1 MPLIIDNQQKMEFW
15 GAKMGD
21 FWPQNES
28 EVSKTVFV
36 FINLKIDEVC
46 QVSSILDIEK

>member
-28 EVSKTVFV
+28 EVSKTFLSSPT
-36 FINLKIDEVC
+36 LKIDEVC
-46 QVSSILDIEK
+46 

>member
-28 EVSKTVFV
+28 EVSKTFFI
-36 FINLKIDEVC
+36 FINLKN
-46 QVSSILDIEK
+46 

>member
-28 EVSKTVFV
+28 EVSETVF
-36 FINLKIDEVC
+36 FFDGLK
-46 QVSSILDIEK
+46 S